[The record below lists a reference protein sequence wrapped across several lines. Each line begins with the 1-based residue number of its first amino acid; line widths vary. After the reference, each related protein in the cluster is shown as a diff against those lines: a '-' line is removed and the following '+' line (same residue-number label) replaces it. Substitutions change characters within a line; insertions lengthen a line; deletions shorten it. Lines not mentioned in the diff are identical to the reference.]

1 MRKVSRSLS
10 FNRGR
15 SESAAVDEEV
25 AALRQDEV
33 VALLDYLRKGGS
45 QLALKSGYVEKQ
57 AVDSR
62 KVDRRWKKRWFEL
75 HAHVIVWYKE
85 PNTAPKG
92 YMMLTA
98 ANTVGQTIV
107 GKGQAIVLASS
118 TTSRSLQ
125 FRAAYAPE
133 HRAWLEAI
141 GGALEVL
148 RSALP
153 PGAEESRQTVK
164 ARAEAR
170 VKYGTERGGA
180 PAAAPPVLKMHSAY
194 GDTDT
199 DTMSVSGS
207 ERSHGSAGRDRA
219 DSRNYWEGETAEA
232 SPAYPRRTR
241 KPSYSVPP
249 TTLAPGV
256 WKPAPPPPPTG
267 SPPGRASVTAPP
279 PPPARMTTTTR
290 AAATATRRRPRSAA
304 EHRLAVATSV
314 AAAAGAGGTA
324 VVVRASFPEPPAQA
338 ARGGAAAPRASP
350 AAGRTGDFPPPPA
363 RAGSS
368 GAGWRV
374 GGGAA
379 RGGGRRPMA
388 WKARVR

>member
-1 MRKVSRSLS
+1 M
-10 FNRGR
+10 
-15 SESAAVDEEV
+15 

-219 DSRNYWEGETAEA
+219 DSRNYWEGETAAEA

-241 KPSYSVPP
+241 KPS
-249 TTLAPGV
+249 TRCR
-256 WKPAPPPPPTG
+256 PPPWR
-267 SPPGRASVTAPP
+267 PGASGNRRRRRRRRGRRPAARASRRRRR
-279 PPPARMTTTTR
+279 PPARMTTTTTR
-290 AAATATRRRPRSAA
+290 AAATAAATAAASIVGRASTRSCDERRCCGRRR
-304 EHRLAVATSV
+304 
-314 AAAAGAGGTA
+314 
-324 VVVRASFPEPPAQA
+324 
-338 ARGGAAAPRASP
+338 
-350 AAGRTGDFPPPPA
+350 
-363 RAGSS
+363 
-368 GAGWRV
+368 
-374 GGGAA
+374 
-379 RGGGRRPMA
+379 
-388 WKARVR
+388 